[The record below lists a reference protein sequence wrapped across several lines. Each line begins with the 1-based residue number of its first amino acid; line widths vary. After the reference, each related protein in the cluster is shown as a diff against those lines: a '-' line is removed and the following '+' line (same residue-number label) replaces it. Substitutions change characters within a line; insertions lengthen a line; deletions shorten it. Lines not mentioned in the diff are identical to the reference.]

1 MIKLFKKMFSNEKV
15 SENKVG
21 VQNEKY
27 GIETIETIPQLNI
40 EQPIIKEKKP
50 NKHSQVVK
58 KDICNCC
65 GNATVTYRRKIGYSI
80 LKPLTNAWVYCKKV
94 NMLYFHVSNTQSED
108 YNMNSDLA
116 KARYYGI
123 IESATI
129 DGKKHAGL
137 WKFTEFGIKFM
148 KNEVKVQEYFILRNG
163 DLKGLEGE
171 SKSYLQLLN
180 SNEKA

>member
-1 MIKLFKKMFSNEKV
+1 MIKLFKKMFSSEKL
-15 SENKVG
+15 SENVVTEQPTQQTYHSG
-21 VQNEKY
+21 S
-27 GIETIETIPQLNI
+27 
-40 EQPIIKEKKP
+40 EQPIETPSIVLKEKKP

-58 KDICNCC
+58 KDVCNCC
-65 GNATVTYRRKIGYSI
+65 GNATVTYRRKIGHSI
-80 LKPLTNAWVYCKKV
+80 LKPLTTAFMYCKQNKT
-94 NMLYFHVSNTQSED
+94 NTFHIQKSQSAD

-123 IESATI
+123 IESAII
-129 DGKKHAGL
+129 DGKKHVGL

-163 DLKGLEGE
+163 DLKGFEGE
-171 SKSYLQLLN
+171 LKSYLQLLN